1 MYKLKYVCKAK
12 VDVNRKKSVN
22 YLLNANF
29 NFWKETAPKD
39 RKIIRERMRDFFRKV
54 KEKEGRG
61 TINPVPDE
69 FLYEDGKHIC
79 SNVERRLYNRIS
91 LKFSI
96 QMFDYQS
103 SCKSYKSLE
112 KIVDLD
118 GINNLI
124 LTGKEPDKNN

>member
-1 MYKLKYVCKAK
+1 MYKAKYVCKTEL
-12 VDVNRKKSVN
+12 DVKGKKLID

-39 RKIIRERMRDFFRKV
+39 RRIIRERMKDFFRKV
-54 KEKEGRG
+54 KEKEKKG

-79 SNVERRLYNRIS
+79 SSVERRLYNRIS

-96 QMFDYQS
+96 QMFDIHS
-103 SCKSYKSLE
+103 FCKHYKSPG
-112 KIVDLD
+112 KIIDLD
-118 GINNLI
+118 GINEYI
-124 LTGKEPDKNN
+124 LTGKNKKD